1 MEGKIKFI
9 FLPKTAIFLIPKII
23 DHEFL
28 LQSGKL

>member
-9 FLPKTAIFLIPKII
+9 FLPKTATFLIPKII

-28 LQSGKL
+28 LQRGKL